1 MAECNE
7 ISLMLGAFEDGEL
20 EPHEYQSVA
29 VHLARCE
36 KCTAE
41 IADYSM
47 LGRELRSAIAEPA
60 LAGFTQHVM
69 QRIES
74 LPVPLSVRFSRF
86 FNRVSDQ
93 IGSGLGMAGAVA
105 VAAILT
111 VFLAAPFAGNLARWT
126 GAAPEMV
133 AQQTSKVDTV
143 AENAA
148 AQMASAQSDLS
159 AAAQDSHAVIS
170 RLESEIPSVAVWSEP
185 QNDTTVI
192 WLPDQQ

>member
-93 IGSGLGMAGAVA
+93 IGSGLGMAGAA
-105 VAAILT
+105 AIAAILT

-126 GAAPEMV
+126 GAAPQMV

-148 AQMASAQSDLS
+148 AQMASVQSDLS